1 MCAEA
6 ARARPAAAPGD
17 PPGDSG
23 VPASPVVARPARAPR
38 RLASA
43 LAAASLLGLA
53 GCSTV
58 DGLGY
63 YAQSIGGHLSV
74 LRAAR
79 PVSAVIADEAT
90 PAALRE
96 RLALSQRM
104 RDFAV
109 RELGL
114 PDNASYRRY
123 ADVGRPSVVFNVAA
137 APELSLTLETW
148 CFPVVGC
155 VAYRGYYDRANA
167 DAYAAPLRER
177 GLEVMVYGV
186 PAYSTLGKLPL
197 WWDWWADPL
206 LNTFIQWPEGELARL
221 IFHELAHQVAF
232 AAGDT
237 EFNESYAT
245 AVERL
250 GGRLWLERHGAPG
263 ALEEYQRFDARRT
276 EFKALTMAT
285 RARLEAIYTGPGSDD
300 DKRRAKAE
308 AMAAMRAEHE
318 RLKAERWGGFAGYDG
333 WFTRANNASL
343 GMLATYNALVPAFE
357 RLFER
362 EGRDFARF
370 HAEVR
375 RIAALP
381 TAAERRSALP

>member
-1 MCAEA
+1 MRPEA
-6 ARARPAAAPGD
+6 TGSRAAPRGAH
-17 PPGDSG
+17 G
-23 VPASPVVARPARAPR
+23 
-38 RLASA
+38 L
-43 LAAASLLGLA
+43 LAAAALLALA

-58 DGLGY
+58 EGIGY
-63 YAQSIGGHLSV
+63 YAQSIGGHLAV

-79 PVSAVIADEAT
+79 PVPAVIADEST
-90 PAALRE
+90 PAAVRD
-96 RLALSQRM
+96 RLALAQRM

-109 RELGL
+109 SELGL

-137 APELSLTLETW
+137 APELSLRLKTW

-167 DAYAAPLRER
+167 DAYAAPLRAE
-177 GLEVMVYGV
+177 GLEVIVYGV
-186 PAYSTLGKLPL
+186 PAYSTLGQLPD
-197 WWDWWADPL
+197 WDWFADPL
-206 LNTFIQWPEGELARL
+206 LNTFLTWPEGELARL
-221 IFHELAHQVAF
+221 IFHELSHQVAF
-232 AAGDT
+232 AANDT

-263 ALEEYQRFDARRT
+263 ALEEYQRFDARRND
-276 EFKALTMAT
+276 FKALTMAT
-285 RARLEAIYTGPGSDD
+285 RTRLEAIYAGPGSDD

-308 AMAAMRAEHE
+308 AMAAMRADHE
-318 RLKAERWGGFAGYDG
+318 RLKAGAWGGFAGYDG
-333 WFTRANNASL
+333 WFARANNASL

-370 HAEVR
+370 HAEVQR
-375 RIAALP
+375 LAALP
-381 TAAERRSALP
+381 TAAERRAALP